1 MKDFKVYKMAINKDT
16 LKFNNSLPS
25 RDSTFK
31 TLSLSLNT
39 QPTYKSQIAEQC
51 FIHTFLQDV

>member
-1 MKDFKVYKMAINKDT
+1 MAINKDT